1 MAWRDRAATKI
12 SRRVGRKRRGNVVH
26 CHVCDVYICGCG
38 RNSAPKPSGIE
49 ELIGSP
55 LVLLFYSPVSPRG
68 SFPTSPP
75 PDWLHFCNLSMPSK
89 PGPGSI
95 NQLVRFPLIFT
106 AASRSIC
113 CSLLCRANRGSPRPT
128 RLRLPVCK
136 TSHTTSTPACQRFR
150 TGGGLWC
157 HCIRQ
162 QHGIS
167 FFFFFAVWGVVA
179 DAGMRPSTSTST

>member
-1 MAWRDRAATKI
+1 
-12 SRRVGRKRRGNVVH
+12 
-26 CHVCDVYICGCG
+26 
-38 RNSAPKPSGIE
+38 
-49 ELIGSP
+49 
-55 LVLLFYSPVSPRG
+55 
-68 SFPTSPP
+68 
-75 PDWLHFCNLSMPSK
+75 MPSK

-167 FFFFFAVWGVVA
+167 FFFFFCCLGCGGGCRNAPFHLHLHLITQPTTHQHAGSFRPVA
-179 DAGMRPSTSTST
+179 SNWDGGWTRRSSGIDKTMARPMRRIFGFIPHIPHAG